1 MPANTLRNCISSQQL
16 KTSKIFSRNVLSKPV
31 ISNQNGIVRFYRI
44 VKANHKHFIILIFYI
59 LDSNLAADTI
69 VISRNNAIPSKADS
83 SSLIANLFEE
93 FKLKPITIPAFLH
106 NENAFHGNTL

>member
-1 MPANTLRNCISSQQL
+1 M
-16 KTSKIFSRNVLSKPV
+16 

-69 VISRNNAIPSKADS
+69 VISRKKKGNNDSNNAIPSKADS